1 MAKQMSEILDMPE
14 SEWMPFPGGELE
26 GERPQR
32 LCPACRQ
39 RSGQRSRQSVQLAAR
54 VTESAGARRPLCFQC
69 YRLELER
76 ERTIEAAGTL
86 HTASDG
92 RFQEGLP
99 FEPVNQARLSTL
111 KMERAAARTVLST
124 GVGRFADR
132 RRRAQIA
139 ARHALQAI
147 SAGLK
152 RHQATHPVRDQLLAD
167 AVLATELQL
176 PESWLPFV
184 ISR

>member
-39 RSGQRSRQSVQLAAR
+39 RSGQRNRQNAQLAAR
-54 VTESAGARRPLCFQC
+54 GTESAGTRLPLCFQC

-76 ERTIEAAGTL
+76 EHALEAAGTL
-86 HTASDG
+86 HTASDA

-111 KMERAAARTVLST
+111 KMERAAARTVSSA

-147 SAGLK
+147 GAGLK
-152 RHQATHPVRDQLLAD
+152 RHQASQPVPGPLLA
-167 AVLATELQL
+167 VRATELQL